1 MTVTDES
8 ETMMSTPTAPRY
20 AAERQQVILDRARS
34 AGRVEV
40 ALLADDLQVTAET
53 VRRDLTALERLG
65 FVRRVHGGALP
76 IERLEVEPT
85 LASRRVQAGAQ
96 KQRIAARAVAELP
109 HEGTV
114 LLDSGTTTQSM
125 ADQFPRDRRLTVVTN
140 SIAIA
145 STLHELDNIE
155 LYVLGGR
162 VRERTGAAVGDWV
175 GAALK
180 DICVDVAFLGTNG
193 FSVARG
199 LTTPDQIEASAK
211 RSMAK
216 AARRTVVVTD
226 STKAGVDHFHR
237 FARFKDVALLITD
250 SELDDETAD
259 QLDEAGT
266 DVVRT

>member
-1 MTVTDES
+1 M
-8 ETMMSTPTAPRY
+8 
-20 AAERQQVILDRARS
+20 
-34 AGRVEV
+34 
-40 ALLADDLQVTAET
+40 
-53 VRRDLTALERLG
+53 
-65 FVRRVHGGALP
+65 
-76 IERLEVEPT
+76 
-85 LASRRVQAGAQ
+85 
-96 KQRIAARAVAELP
+96 
-109 HEGTV
+109 
-114 LLDSGTTTQSM
+114 
-125 ADQFPRDRRLTVVTN
+125 
-140 SIAIA
+140 
-145 STLHELDNIE
+145 
-155 LYVLGGR
+155 LGGR

-175 GAALK
+175 ASALK

-199 LTTPDQIEASAK
+199 LTTPDQIEAAAK
-211 RSMAK
+211 RAMAK